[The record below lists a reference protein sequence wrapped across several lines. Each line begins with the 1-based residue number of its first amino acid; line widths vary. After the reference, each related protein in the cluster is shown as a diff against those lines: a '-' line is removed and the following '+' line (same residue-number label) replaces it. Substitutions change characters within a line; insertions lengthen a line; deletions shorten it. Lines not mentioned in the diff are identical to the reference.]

1 MPDAVRKDPRPKPV
15 VTLPSFCYL
24 SPMETRDRVELGA
37 RAAAKLLGIDG
48 ETKNAALDLIAQR
61 LEAALPEIERA
72 NRADVDAAKAA
83 GLAGPLVKRLF
94 FGGAKFADALAGI
107 SALRRLPDPCGRI
120 LEARLLDDGLTL
132 RRVSCPIGLIA
143 MIFESRPD
151 ALVQMACLA
160 AKSGNAIVL
169 KGGSEARESNRVLAS
184 IIGAAGE
191 EAGLP
196 ANWLTS
202 LETREEIGT
211 LLSLDQY
218 VDLVIP
224 RGSKEFVARI
234 KTTSRIP
241 VLGHSDGV
249 CHVYI
254 HEDADPVMAAAIAVD
269 SKTQYPASCN
279 AAEVLLVHKGYA
291 ERGLVP
297 LLSALAVAGVV
308 LDICPRSAAL
318 LEAAKTGVAAKP
330 GATKPGAT
338 KPDATDFAWNL
349 KTDDDW
355 SVEYLDMRMAVKIVD
370 SLDEAITHINRY
382 GSGHTDT
389 IVSAK
394 GNVNGKAAGVAF
406 NGAARRFMTGV
417 DSASVYHNASTRFAD
432 GYRYG
437 LGAEVGIA
445 TGKLH
450 ARGPMGLEGL
460 LTYKWLLEGSGQIVA
475 DYASGASSFKHTNL
489 PLDNGRN

>member
-1 MPDAVRKDPRPKPV
+1 
-15 VTLPSFCYL
+15 
-24 SPMETRDRVELGA
+24 METRDRVERGA
-37 RAAAKLLGIDG
+37 RAAAEFLGIG
-48 ETKNAALDLIAQR
+48 GATKNAALDLIAER
-61 LEAALPEIERA
+61 LEAGRAEIARA
-72 NRADVDAAKAA
+72 NHVDIAAAKAA
-83 GLAGPLVKRLF
+83 GLAGPLVKRLAF
-94 FGGAKFADALAGI
+94 EGAKFDDAIAGI
-107 SALRRLPDPCGRI
+107 RALRRLPDPSGKV
-120 LEARLLDDGLTL
+120 LEARLLDEGLTL

-169 KGGSEARESNRVLAS
+169 KGGSEAAESNQALSA

-196 ANWLTS
+196 AHWLTA
-202 LETREEIGT
+202 LETREEIGQ
-211 LLSLDQY
+211 LLALDQY

-224 RGSKEFVARI
+224 RGSKDFVARI

-249 CHVYI
+249 CHVYV
-254 HEDADPVMAAAIAVD
+254 HEDADPAMAAAIAID
-269 SKTQYPASCN
+269 SKIQYPAACN
-279 AAEVLLVHKGYA
+279 AAEVLLVHSAYA
-291 ERGLVP
+291 ERGLAA
-297 LLSALAVAGVV
+297 LLSALEKVGVV
-308 LDICPRSAAL
+308 LDVCPRCAAL
-318 LEAAKTGVAAKP
+318 LGAAKGEAVAAGAGAEAARAA
-330 GATKPGAT
+330 
-338 KPDATDFAWNL
+338 DFAWNL
-349 KTDDDW
+349 KTDEDW
-355 SVEYLDMRMAVKIVD
+355 SVEYLDLRMAVKIVD
-370 SLDEAITHINRY
+370 SLEEAIAHINRY

-389 IVSAK
+389 IVSA
-394 GNVNGKAAGVAF
+394 GGTAGD
-406 NGAARRFMTGV
+406 GLGEAARRFMTGV

-460 LTYKWLLEGSGQIVA
+460 LTYKWLLEGSGHIVA
-475 DYASGASSFKHTNL
+475 DYASGTKRFLHKDL
-489 PLDNGRN
+489 PLETGRN

>member
-1 MPDAVRKDPRPKPV
+1 
-15 VTLPSFCYL
+15 
-24 SPMETRDRVELGA
+24 METRDRVELGA
-37 RAAAKLLGIDG
+37 RAAAELLGIEG
-48 ETKNAALDLIAQR
+48 ETKNAALDLIALR

-72 NRADVDAAKAA
+72 NRADIEAAKAA
-83 GLAGPLVKRLF
+83 SLPGPLVKRLS

-107 SALRRLPDPCGRI
+107 RALHKLPDPCGRI

-196 ANWLTS
+196 ANWLTA

-254 HEDADPVMAAAIAVD
+254 HEDADPAMAAAIAID
-269 SKTQYPASCN
+269 SKTQYPAACN
-279 AAEVLLVHKGYA
+279 AAEVLLVHAAYA
-291 ERGLVP
+291 ERGLAP
-297 LLSALAVAGVV
+297 LLSALEGTGVV
-308 LDICPRSAAL
+308 LDVCPRCAAM
-318 LEAAKTGVAAKP
+318 LEAAKTGATAKSGAA
-330 GATKPGAT
+330 
-338 KPDATDFAWNL
+338 DFAWNI
-349 KTDDDW
+349 KNDDDW

-370 SLDEAITHINRY
+370 SLEEAIAHINRY

-389 IVSAK
+389 IVSSS
-394 GNVNGKAAGVAF
+394 GE
-406 NGAARRFMTGV
+406 AARRFMTGV

-475 DYASGASSFKHTNL
+475 DYAAGTSRFLHKDL
-489 PLDNGRN
+489 PLDTGRN